1 MRQPFNNLQI
11 LLAFLLMLVIY
22 VVYVIVQDTEPNEQ
36 LLIRSLQAELRV
48 INETLYQHQTTSTT
62 TSVPVVDG
70 DIYHLLDVQAN
81 EEDLHQGN
89 NIFFILTTLTKDGT
103 IHLTPRQA
111 CAIESAARANPDWR
125 VFPLFVFARWFNTTA
140 DPYISALLR
149 FCNIRLRRVNLDT
162 FAFGS
167 PVEKLFA
174 EGALKQSSYI
184 VEHTADVLRILTLYK
199 YGGTYLDTD
208 VLVRKTFNKM
218 QPNYL
223 GSEGSG
229 YVANGVINLEAT
241 GFGHQFAEA
250 CLNDLAQHFD
260 GKQWAA
266 NGPFMVTR
274 NLQTFCN
281 TTDITKMAREQ
292 CGGQL
297 TVYPPDWFYRI
308 RYPRHAW
315 FFYPEH
321 SDEVMN
327 STKDDVLV
335 HMWNKATSGIQLK
348 INSTAAYIQLANQ
361 FCPNVLMQTAENF

>member
-1 MRQPFNNLQI
+1 MKQSPNNLQI
-11 LLAFLLMLVIY
+11 LLAFLLMIVIY
-22 VVYVIVQDTEPNEQ
+22 VVYVIVQDTEPDEQ

-48 INETLYQHQTTSTT
+48 INETLYQQCTTLRTPSA
-62 TSVPVVDG
+62 SDANS
-70 DIYHLLDVQAN
+70 DIYKLQNVQLN
-81 EEDLHQGN
+81 EDDLHGGN

-111 CAIESAARANPDWR
+111 CAIESAARANPDWK
-125 VFPLFVFARWFNTTA
+125 VFPLFVFARWFNTTS
-140 DPYISALLR
+140 DPYINSFLR
-149 FCNIRLRRVNLDT
+149 FCNIRMRYVNLDT
-162 FAFGS
+162 IAVGS

-174 EGALKQSSYI
+174 EGALNKSSYI
-184 VEHTADVLRILTLYK
+184 VEHTADVLRILILYK
-199 YGGTYLDTD
+199 YGGTYIDTD
-208 VLVRKTFNKM
+208 VVVRRTFNQM
-218 QPNYL
+218 LPNYL

-250 CLNDLAQHFD
+250 CLNDLAQHFN
-260 GKQWAA
+260 GQQWAA

-274 NLQTFCN
+274 NLQKFCN
-281 TTDITKMAREQ
+281 TTDITKMTREQ
-292 CGGQL
+292 CAGQL

-321 SDEVMN
+321 TDEVMN

-335 HMWNKATSGIQLK
+335 HMWNKATCGIKLT
-348 INSTAAYIQLANQ
+348 INSTAAYILMAKQ
-361 FCPNVLMQTAENF
+361 FCPNVLMHTPENF